1 MDSFSPV
8 DGIIVLALL
17 WIARRMLATPALF
30 SAVVLFI
37 VFGLLMALAWVRLGA
52 VDIALAE
59 AAIGA
64 GLTGVLLLDTAAH
77 LEVRRRDV
85 RRRAVAAALRVT
97 VGLLAFALVAALIGG
112 VLTLAPGRGDLAV
125 LVAAGLSESGV
136 RHDVT
141 AVLLNFRA
149 YDTLL
154 EIAVLLVAALG
165 VLVLRGARAVPTPES
180 ASVMLAALTTA
191 VVPVMILV
199 AGYLLWAG
207 SHRPGGAF
215 QAGAVLAAA
224 AVLLR
229 LTGRVSAVVEA
240 ATWLRLGLALG
251 LGVFLAVGLGTLPRA
266 LLAYPPDWAGT
277 LVLIIESALTLSIA
291 LTLFTVFAAAPPER
305 TRAGGS

>member
-1 MDSFSPV
+1 MAPLDLLTV
-8 DGIIVLALL
+8 AALL
-17 WIARRMLATPALF
+17 WIAWGTLVTRDLF

-52 VDIALAE
+52 PDVALAE

-85 RRRAVAAALRVT
+85 RRHATSRFLRASAALLAAGTAAALVVVVVGVSPPGPALARAVAEALP
-97 VGLLAFALVAALIGG
+97 A
-112 VLTLAPGRGDLAV
+112 
-125 LVAAGLSESGV
+125 SGV
-136 RHDVT
+136 DHEVT
-141 AVLLNFRA
+141 AVLLNFRG

-165 VLVLRGARAVPTPES
+165 VLAVRGTRAPAPDLAPPGPVLAGLTGAVAP
-180 ASVMLAALTTA
+180 LAL
-191 VVPVMILV
+191 LV
-199 AGYLLWAG
+199 AGFLLWAG

-229 LTGRVSAVVEA
+229 LTGALPAVSEA
-240 ATWLRLGLALG
+240 GTWLRLGLAFG
-251 LGVFLAVGLGTLPRA
+251 FSVFLAVAGASLPQA
-266 LLAYPPDWAGT
+266 LLAYPPDHAGS
-277 LVLIIESALTLSIA
+277 LIVAIEAALTLSIA
-291 LTLFTVFAAAPPER
+291 VVLYTVFAAAPPER
-305 TRAGGS
+305 RAQAVA